1 MSLISIETFEHLIDG
16 VVVSYKII
24 KFCGI
29 PLYSTKV
36 ESSNY
41 NWVGQFDADNFI
53 TKKTNEEEEHIPLY
67 TETNIG
73 FSNHD
78 KNTEET
84 AVQSRRVFRKGTSA
98 SNTYLD

>member
-1 MSLISIETFEHLIDG
+1 MSLISIETFEHLIEG
-16 VVVSYKII
+16 VVVSYKVI

-41 NWVGQFDADNFI
+41 NWVGQFDASNF
-53 TKKTNEEEEHIPLY
+53 TMNKPKEEEEHIPLY

-73 FSNHD
+73 FNNHD
-78 KNTEET
+78 EKAEET
-84 AVQSRRVFRKGTSA
+84 AIQPKGVLRKS
-98 SNTYLD
+98 

>member
-1 MSLISIETFEHLIDG
+1 MSLISINTFEHLIENN
-16 VVVSYKII
+16 VVVSYKVI

-29 PLYSTKV
+29 PLYSIRI

-53 TKKTNEEEEHIPLY
+53 AKTKEDEEHIPLY

-73 FSNHD
+73 FNSHG
-78 KNTEET
+78 KETEET
-84 AVQSRRVFRKGTSA
+84 TVQPEGIFREI
-98 SNTYLD
+98 